1 MIRPTAIDGLLV
13 IERSTRTDE
22 RGFFR
27 EPFRL
32 DELEA
37 AAGGPV
43 RFVQQNHARSRRGVL
58 RGLHAENWEKLVYVP
73 QGRVFVAVAD
83 IRPES
88 ATFGK
93 VATFVLGSA
102 LAGLAG
108 ALYAHYQG
116 TIAPQEFTF
125 LEMVKMLLVV
135 VLGGLGSITGCLFA
149 AFLLLY
155 VEQVLQLAGQE
166 TLPFGV
172 PPLPASWSWLASWW
186 SVVYALVLVLL
197 MIFRP
202 NGLLGSRELPDLL
215 RGWFRRRPKDPAEA
229 FR

>member
-1 MIRPTAIDGLLV
+1 MIRRTAIDGLLV

-93 VATFVLGSA
+93 VATFMLGDGGEGENDAERGDGAGTAGEGKRLSLFLPRRLGHGYCVLSETADYVYLVTEYYDGSDTHA
-102 LAGLAG
+102 VRWDDPDLAVPWPAVDPILSERDRHNPS
-108 ALYAHYQG
+108 LRE
-116 TIAPQEFTF
+116 IAP
-125 LEMVKMLLVV
+125 
-135 VLGGLGSITGCLFA
+135 A
-149 AFLLLY
+149 AF
-155 VEQVLQLAGQE
+155 A
-166 TLPFGV
+166 T
-172 PPLPASWSWLASWW
+172 A
-186 SVVYALVLVLL
+186 
-197 MIFRP
+197 
-202 NGLLGSRELPDLL
+202 
-215 RGWFRRRPKDPAEA
+215 
-229 FR
+229 